1 MEDVMTVLNFTK
13 DWFENSSRPATGQ
26 LPDLGIQ
33 PRQLDRTLPPK
44 TGVHPVVIKVAL
56 SAVVWFLAVTWLDF
70 TGGVEVDL
78 DLAVVTGLFVAFFTL
93 LLLTASMV
101 IDDPRWAQ
109 PKATFTDFLNDDVP
123 VDSGT
128 LQGRDVLVQIAL
140 LPIALAVG
148 ATLIGLIW
156 TIVR

>member
-1 MEDVMTVLNFTK
+1 MEDAVTVLNFTK
-13 DWFENSSRPATGQ
+13 DWFEDSSPPATRE
-26 LPDLGIQ
+26 LAHLSIRQ
-33 PRQLDRTLPPK
+33 PQELDRTLPI

-70 TGGVEVDL
+70 TGSGEVDFY
-78 DLAVVTGLFVAFFTL
+78 LAVATGFFVAFFTL

-109 PKATFTDFLNDDVP
+109 PKASFTEFLDDDVP
-123 VDSGT
+123 VDTGMMR
-128 LQGRDVLVQIAL
+128 GRDVLIQIAV
-140 LPIALAVG
+140 LPVALAVAG
-148 ATLIGLIW
+148 TFIGLVW

>member
-1 MEDVMTVLNFTK
+1 MTVVNFTK
-13 DWFENSSRPATGQ
+13 DWSEISPQPATRE
-26 LPDLGIQ
+26 LADLSIRQ
-33 PRQLDRTLPPK
+33 PRELNRTLLI

-56 SAVVWFLAVTWLDF
+56 SAVVWFLALTWLDF

-78 DLAVVTGLFVAFFTL
+78 DLAVITGFFVAFFTL

-109 PKATFTDFLNDDVP
+109 PKASFAEFLNDNVP
-123 VDSGT
+123 IDTG
-128 LQGRDVLVQIAL
+128 LMQGRDVLIQIAV
-140 LPIALAVG
+140 LPVSLAII

-156 TIVR
+156 TLVR